1 MKRIRVIGDS
11 IFSPLARGSQ
21 ENFLAVLG
29 GKTALAYHEGTFDLP
44 EPFFASL
51 FGEGTSRDETL
62 LVSCAADAIS
72 RSGIDPSA
80 SDVLFFFSSVK
91 GDVDRLLYEPA
102 ENVRKRF
109 GNPNVAVTVSNA
121 CTSGVCALIQA
132 MRALRAGK
140 CSKAVVIGYEFLSKF
155 IISGFQSFKA
165 LSKEACRPFDK
176 NRVGLNLGEAVA
188 AIVLEAVDT
197 TTENDWELVRGAIR
211 NDANHIS
218 GPSRTGEGSY
228 NCLRSVLSSGIR
240 PEELSFLNV
249 HGTATPYNDEMESIA
264 IDRAGLID
272 VPVNALKGCF
282 GHTMGAAGIL
292 ETILSMRAVDRG
304 TVLGARGFESLG
316 VSRPVNI
323 SAENR
328 KTSKKAF
335 IKLLSGFGGINAA
348 LLCARGGSAYIPEE
362 PFEGGL
368 EIEAEAC
375 VDCSEGSLGEL
386 YHALGE
392 PYPKFFKMDP
402 LSKLGYVAVE
412 RLLSRSGRSFE
423 LREDRA
429 VILFSRSGCIS
440 DDNNYKKTI
449 EDGDG
454 YFPSPALFVYTLPN
468 IVGGEI
474 SIRNLYKG
482 ETSAYVVPERDEN
495 LIMETVREAFSDTV
509 TSSAIVGWVECAS
522 ETDFSAEVKLIK
534 RKQ

>member
-1 MKRIRVIGDS
+1 MKRIRVTGDS
-11 IFSPLARGSQ
+11 IISPLGTGSE

-29 GKTALAYHEGTFDLP
+29 GKTALSRHEGTFGLP

-51 FGEGTSRDETL
+51 FGEEVSRDESL
-62 LVSCAADAIS
+62 LVRCASDAME
-72 RSGIDPSA
+72 RAGIDPSA
-80 SDVLFFFSSVK
+80 ADVMFFFSSVK

-102 ENVRKRF
+102 ENVRKHF
-109 GNPNVAVTVSNA
+109 GNPNPAVTVSNA
-121 CTSGVCALIQA
+121 CTSGVCALVQA

-140 CSKAVVIGYEFLSKF
+140 CSKAVVVGYEFLSKF

-165 LSKEACRPFDK
+165 LSPEACRPFDRD
-176 NRVGLNLGEAVA
+176 RVGLNLGEAVA
-188 AIVLEAVDT
+188 AMVLEAVDA

-228 NCLRSVLSSGIR
+228 NCLRGVLSSGIA
-240 PEELSFLNV
+240 PEEIAFLNV

-264 IDRAGLID
+264 IDRAGLIG
-272 VPVNALKGCF
+272 VPVNALKGYF

-292 ETILSMRAVDRG
+292 ETILSMRAVDKG
-304 TVLGARGFESLG
+304 LVLGVRGFENLG

-323 SAENR
+323 SSAKRE
-328 KTSKKAF
+328 TGKKAF
-335 IKLLSGFGGINAA
+335 VKLLSGFGGINAA
-348 LLCARGGSAYIPEE
+348 LLCAKGGNSYLPED
-362 PFEGGL
+362 PFEGSL
-368 EIEAEAC
+368 ELEAEAR
-375 VDCSEGSLGEL
+375 VDSSEGPLGDL
-386 YHALGE
+386 YRALGD

-402 LSKLGYVAVE
+402 LSKLGYIAVE
-412 RLLSRSGRSFE
+412 RLLSKTGRSFE

-429 VILFSRSGCIS
+429 VILFSTKGCVC

-449 EDGDG
+449 EDSSE

-482 ETSAYVVPERDEN
+482 ETSAYVVPERDEDM
-495 LIMETVREAFSDTV
+495 IMETVREAFSDPETA
-509 TSSAIVGWVECAS
+509 SAIVGWVECAS
-522 ETDFSAEVKLIK
+522 ETDFTAQVKLIK
-534 RKQ
+534 RKF